1 MGYSKHSLPR
11 LGRCCV
17 PLRGI
22 ATRRPFPRLAS
33 SGQLAPPPVCVY
45 SRLAFA
51 STPTQYPQPIRTTAH
66 GGAALCALCAALC
79 AVFWAC
85 LVWIFPDQSGG
96 CAGAVRRHGGREKA
110 KEKPPTAG
118 RLWPYLFIFKSS
130 ARTTNGKAM
139 IAAKFKK
146 RDFFRACPRDFRYF
160 FLYLLC
166 VPTDTVNRIPANI
179 FRGFR
184 GFLFIMYT
192 PDSNW

>member
-22 ATRRPFPRLAS
+22 AT
-33 SGQLAPPPVCVY
+33 PPPVPPACKLWTACPAA
-45 SRLAFA
+45 RLRLFKIRFC
-51 STPTQYPQPIRTTAH
+51 TYPERVAATDQNNRPRR
-66 GGAALCALCAALC
+66 GGSVRLCAALC
-79 AVFWAC
+79 AVFRAC
-85 LVWIFPDQSGG
+85 LVWIFPDQSGD

-139 IAAKFKK
+139 IQ
-146 RDFFRACPRDFRYF
+146 RATSIFSP
-160 FLYLLC
+160 
-166 VPTDTVNRIPANI
+166 PQTNVNRFAVVVLVNLSAMAGAFFFNAVVSI
-179 FRGFR
+179 RE
-184 GFLFIMYT
+184 LVT
-192 PDSNW
+192 VL

>member
-33 SGQLAPPPVCVY
+33 SGQLAPPPVCGY

-139 IAAKFKK
+139 IQ
-146 RDFFRACPRDFRYF
+146 RATSIFSP
-160 FLYLLC
+160 
-166 VPTDTVNRIPANI
+166 PQTNVNRFAVVVLVNLSAMAGAFFFNAVVSI
-179 FRGFR
+179 RE
-184 GFLFIMYT
+184 LVT
-192 PDSNW
+192 VL